1 MQVSGTGVAPNTT
14 ACDFNIQ
21 LQTSMRDSP
30 TISSQ
35 DGEMQI
41 TNVTA
46 ADFNSSSLTV
56 SGASSRSGG
65 DALYQG
71 GRVRLSGFSGLTAGD
86 DYIIDV
92 NTDNSGKITYDAEL

>member
-1 MQVSGTGVAPNTT
+1 MQVSGTGIASSSTN
-14 ACDFNIQ
+14 CDFNIQ
-21 LQTSMRDSP
+21 LQTSMRDAP

-46 ADFNSSSLTV
+46 ADFNSSSLSV
-56 SGASSRSGG
+56 SGASGRSGG
-65 DALYQG
+65 DELYQG
-71 GRVRLSGFSGLTAGD
+71 GRVRLSGFTGLTGGD

-92 NTDNSGKITYDAEL
+92 NSSTPGKITYDAEL